1 MVQTNWKTSCE
12 EHGDD
17 EPFAN
22 GLEDRNEEQSCKRTG
37 RQAAKN
43 MVTKNLSANG
53 LEDRNDGQVCER
65 VGRQARG
72 LENGAR

>member
-1 MVQTNWKTSCE
+1 MVQKTGCE
-12 EHGDD
+12 EHGDE
-17 EPFAN
+17 EPF
-22 GLEDRNEEQSCKRTG
+22 T
-37 RQAAKN
+37 
-43 MVTKNLSANG
+43 NG

>member
-1 MVQTNWKTSCE
+1 MVQKTGCE
-12 EHGDD
+12 EHGDE

-22 GLEDRNEEQSCKRTG
+22 GLEDKHEEQSCKRTG
-37 RQAAKN
+37 RQAAK
-43 MVTKNLSANG
+43 KQFANG
-53 LEDRNDGQVCER
+53 LEDRHDGQVCER